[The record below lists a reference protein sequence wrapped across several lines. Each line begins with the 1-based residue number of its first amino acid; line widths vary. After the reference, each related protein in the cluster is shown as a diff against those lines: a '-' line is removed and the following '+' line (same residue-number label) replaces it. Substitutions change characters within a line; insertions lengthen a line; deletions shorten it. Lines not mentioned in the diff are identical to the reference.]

1 MGYLFEIQQG
11 VTNLDEKE
19 KILDQDLE
27 QWT

>member
-11 VTNLDEKE
+11 ATNSDEKE
-19 KILDQDLE
+19 NILGQDLE

>member
-11 VTNLDEKE
+11 ATNSNEKE

>member
-11 VTNLDEKE
+11 ATNSDEKE
-19 KILDQDLE
+19 KKFDQDLE

>member
-11 VTNLDEKE
+11 ATNSDEKE
-19 KILDQDLE
+19 IFFDQDLE